1 LPENSEKTL
10 NQADDRHRRTRSTAS
25 RFPGI
30 RMTSQPL
37 VTAVIPCFN
46 AASTLLR
53 AIESVR
59 RQSYPQIEIIA
70 VDDGS
75 RDDTPA
81 LLRQQQAHGVRVI
94 TQPNGGAP
102 AARNAGITAARGE
115 FLAFLDADDEW
126 HPDKLAQQMRVL
138 ASHPG
143 MVLIGCWVEVVGLDG
158 SRRKVNAGRE
168 PPIGTEAWRTLLHHS
183 FYNPSALV
191 ARTEVARRIGGFITT
206 LRAGHEDQDFCI
218 RLALE
223 GEVGFVDAVLATM
236 YQQPGSLSR
245 THFSREHETV
255 LPMILGHC
263 RALAP
268 RLSRAELRQILG
280 ARYSQIG
287 RNVYPG
293 APAIGFWL
301 LARAICYGAEPLGN
315 LRYLVT
321 AAPWSRRLKRRLLP
335 RPR

>member
-1 LPENSEKTL
+1 
-10 NQADDRHRRTRSTAS
+10 
-25 RFPGI
+25 
-30 RMTSQPL
+30 MTSQPL

-46 AASTLLR
+46 AAATLAR
-53 AIESVR
+53 AIASVR
-59 RQSYPQIEIIA
+59 GQSYPNIEIIA

-75 RDDTPA
+75 RDGTLA
-81 LLRQQQAHGVRVI
+81 LLRQQEALGVRVI
-94 TQPNGGAP
+94 TQANGGAP
-102 AARNAGITAARGE
+102 VARNTGIAASRGE

-126 HPDKLAQQMRVL
+126 HPDKLAQQLKIL
-138 ASHPG
+138 ADHPG

-158 SRRKVNAGRE
+158 SRKKVNASRE
-168 PPIGTEAWRTLLHHS
+168 PPVGAEAWRTMLHHS

-191 ARTEVARRIGGFITT
+191 ARTEAARRIGGFVTT
-206 LRAGHEDQDFCI
+206 LLAGHEDQDFCI

-223 GEVGFVDAVLATM
+223 GEVGFVDAALATM
-236 YQQPGSLSR
+236 YQQPNSLSR

-263 RALAP
+263 QALAD
-268 RLSRAELRQILG
+268 RLGRAELRRILG

-293 APAIGFWL
+293 SPAIGLRL
-301 LARAICYGAEPLGN
+301 LLKAIGYGAEPLGN

-321 AAPWSRRLKRRLLP
+321 AAPWSRRLKRRFLS
-335 RPR
+335 R